1 MPCRFSQVALS
12 VTKFRGTEV
21 EERLHYV
28 LNGGTFHDDEHWE
41 NLQFIRGKKKK
52 KRERIDYAKELETLA
67 QTKQRKHKSRN
78 ASWLVQQSGIQAEKD

>member
-1 MPCRFSQVALS
+1 MMMNTGKTFSS
-12 VTKFRGTEV
+12 SE
-21 EERLHYV
+21 
-28 LNGGTFHDDEHWE
+28 
-41 NLQFIRGKKKK
+41 GKKKK